1 MSAGLLPVS
10 LGMLPGL
17 VLAAVVRR
25 VRRAALVL
33 APTGEWG
40 TDLRPGDF
48 AGLTVV
54 AVVAAIIA
62 GLGLACCVWVLV
74 RVNRETVTHIAP
86 RVVFTWGDI
95 SRYVRETEPDLPRA
109 VQIALEDAIAFDA
122 EVPEFGQD
130 WAPWLKANHSRLVDR
145 AKWFVECD
153 DEGEVSA

>member
-1 MSAGLLPVS
+1 MSAGLHPVS

-40 TDLRPGDF
+40 TDLRSGDF
-48 AGLTVV
+48 AGFTAV
-54 AVVAAIIA
+54 AVVIA
-62 GLGLACCVWVLV
+62 LLCGLGFAWCVVVLV
-74 RVNRETVTHIAP
+74 RARREADIAP
-86 RVVFTWGDI
+86 RVVFSWGDI
-95 SRYVRETEPDLPRA
+95 SRYVRETEPNLPRA
-109 VQIALEDAIAFDA
+109 VQIALEDAIAFDS

-130 WAPWLKANHSRLVDR
+130 WAPFLRANHSRLVER